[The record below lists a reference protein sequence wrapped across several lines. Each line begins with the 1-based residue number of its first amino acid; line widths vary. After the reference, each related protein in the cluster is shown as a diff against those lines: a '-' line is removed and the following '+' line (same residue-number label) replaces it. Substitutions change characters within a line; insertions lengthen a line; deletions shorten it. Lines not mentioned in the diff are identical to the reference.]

1 MLIHINRFFLTLF
14 FAMERCSLF
23 KQAKNLPY
31 LLFPIKTSHARD
43 FPLNVFPDVIRS
55 KVKTIKDTVNVDNAT
70 S

>member
-1 MLIHINRFFLTLF
+1 
-14 FAMERCSLF
+14 MERCSLF

-31 LLFPIKTSHARD
+31 ILFPIKTSYARD
-43 FPLNVFPDVIRS
+43 FPLNVFADVIRS